1 MIYMIA
7 SRSVQTSE
15 ATLVMSPTRTSRL
28 LDWIKTAIAAGPW
41 ILSMYALYYAEKYQ
55 VWIPETPYRDKI
67 TIVVL
72 VLGLGLS
79 FFLKSYFTAKKGR

>member
-1 MIYMIA
+1 MIA
-7 SRSVQTSE
+7 SSSIETIEAPLIMNPTTTSK
-15 ATLVMSPTRTSRL
+15 L

-41 ILSMYALYYAEKYQ
+41 ILSMYALYYAEKHQ
-55 VWIPETPYRDKI
+55 IWIPETPHRDKI

-79 FFLKSYFTAKKGR
+79 FLLKSYFTAKKSH

>member
-1 MIYMIA
+1 MIA
-7 SRSVQTSE
+7 SSSIETRE
-15 ATLVMSPTRTSRL
+15 APLIMTPTTTSRL

-41 ILSMYALYYAEKYQ
+41 ILSMYALYYAEKHQ
-55 VWIPETPYRDKI
+55 IWIPETPHRDKI

-79 FFLKSYFTAKKGR
+79 FLLKSYFTAKKSH